1 MPNNFQAAAVTTFAI
16 AVADTYIGWE
26 VACPG
31 KYEWIKLPLLVCSL
45 AVMKKMASEYA
56 NNLQQ
61 LPGNQ
66 RRRQPI
72 CDTLHKNSFTSGQ
85 MLGAIVLVCLSVVSF
100 VSTQRGTGEDDQQD
114 LSSGHSNAIKLGVV
128 LLASAAVSALAIVL
142 VNTIERRHQV
152 DHPLAVGLLSPSV
165 ASSVTTGS
173 PMPSPQPDD
182 VVVDV
187 GVSQPQPM

>member
-45 AVMKKMASEYA
+45 AMMKKMASEYS

-85 MLGAIVLVCLSVVSF
+85 MLGAIVLLCLSVVSF
-100 VSTQRGTGEDDQQD
+100 VSTQRGNEESDQQD
-114 LSSGHSNAIKLGVV
+114 SPSDHSNAIKMGAV
-128 LLASAAVSALAIVL
+128 LLASAAVSALAVVL
-142 VNTIERRHQV
+142 VNTIERRYQV
-152 DHPLAVGLLSPSV
+152 EGPLAAGLLTPSG
-165 ASSVTTGS
+165 ASSVATGS
-173 PMPSPQPDD
+173 PSPSPQPDD
-182 VVVDV
+182 IVVDV
-187 GVSQPQPM
+187 AVDQPQPM